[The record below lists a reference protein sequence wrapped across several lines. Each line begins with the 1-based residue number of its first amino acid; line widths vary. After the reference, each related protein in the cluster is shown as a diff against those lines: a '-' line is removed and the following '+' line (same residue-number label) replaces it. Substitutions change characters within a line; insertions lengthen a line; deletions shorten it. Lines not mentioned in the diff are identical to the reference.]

1 MNKVALLVA
10 AALGFLAQASAAV
23 ATGSAVAWEC
33 PDGYQVHEGL
43 NFGFPHNGMKRSFW
57 VYPPADG
64 TNPAPVSV
72 PLTGTVE
79 STNDNLTA
87 PHSGANALMARQGFM
102 VIGPGPPIGLC
113 ADYRPATQASSNF
126 FAAQPNVVHVAC
138 SSTYGR
144 MWPQTDTQAFN
155 AWARVKD
162 ACCAIKRA
170 EFDVR

>member
-1 MNKVALLVA
+1 VNKVALLVA
-10 AALGFLAQASAAV
+10 AALGLLALASAAV
-23 ATGSAVAWEC
+23 AAGSAVAREC

-43 NFGFPHNGMKRSFW
+43 NVGFPHNGMKRSFW

-64 TNPAPVSV
+64 TNPAPVWV

-102 VIGPGPPIGLC
+102 VIGAGPPIGLC

-126 FAAQPNVVHVAC
+126 LAAQPNVVHVAC
-138 SSTYGR
+138 SPIYGR

-170 EFDVR
+170 EFDVQ